1 MPPKSWR
8 QLKKNESIPSSS
20 TELTVSSSSNN
31 NNNNNNS
38 GQTTNASIGGIAEDF
53 QPQLSSCF
61 SFYDTLVQFGGACAE
76 VWPHDTELKNLLV
89 TLTEK
94 KGDPGYAK
102 MITVK
107 FHESYKDLYV
117 ASNKKDPSIFDGVKA
132 LFSKLQVKKKFEEA
146 STEIKETVFEYIRL
160 LVQWAGMHSMY
171 AKCPDNMMSSIAAA
185 ARDFSSKIESGDMDF
200 SKLNPMSLGQELM
213 GSMSKDDIE
222 SFTRSIM
229 EDGGENIKNM
239 MTGMVNNLA
248 QGGAGLPGGE
258 GMADMIKMMMNS
270 TMPSDDKM
278 D

>member
-8 QLKKNESIPSSS
+8 QLKKNESIPSSTS
-20 TELTVSSSSNN
+20 TELTVLPHSSNTN
-31 NNNNNNS
+31 NA
-38 GQTTNASIGGIAEDF
+38 NAPNATSIGEDF

-76 VWPHDTELKNLLV
+76 VWPQDIELKNLLI

-117 ASNKKDPSIFDGVKA
+117 ASNKKDSSIFDGDKPLYA
-132 LFSKLQVKKKFEEA
+132 RLQVKKKFEEA
-146 STEIKETVFEYIRL
+146 SPEIKETVFEYIRL

-213 GSMSKDDIE
+213 GSMSKDDIDN
-222 SFTRSIM
+222 FTRSIM

-270 TMPSDDKM
+270 TMPTEEKM